1 MKMFPP
7 MPDNISGN
15 AKQNL
20 KLQELGKQF
29 FHGDQFANQYASRP
43 PVDPAVPVPPN
54 PVNENMFM
62 QPFSKKG
69 KVKAKL
75 HPQKPPLPTPKHEKF
90 HGVNMNGEPK
100 RKGYEIP
107 TEGVQDLQDMGAI
120 KVDDKGAYVVNEP
133 SDYGPMRETD
143 TLRLPKKFI
152 GQKDQLIDETDYH
165 EYADPEHKKFLRSN
179 KKFINYLNKR
189 DFK

>member
-7 MPDNISGN
+7 MPGNIAGN
-15 AKQNL
+15 IKQNL
-20 KLQELGKQF
+20 KLQDLGNQLYQGEDMAQQMIAKRNLAQPIMPNF
-29 FHGDQFANQYASRP
+29 DQPLS
-43 PVDPAVPVPPN
+43 
-54 PVNENMFM
+54 
-62 QPFSKKG
+62 
-69 KVKAKL
+69 
-75 HPQKPPLPTPKHEKF
+75 QKDD
-90 HGVNMNGEPK
+90 

-133 SDYGPMRETD
+133 SDYGQMRETD

-165 EYADPEHKKFLRSN
+165 EYADPEHKKFLRIN